1 VKVFW
6 GPNGLARF
14 AVLLGAFV
22 LASGLVVAPQGP
34 VYAATCAL
42 VGEGTEANPWQVG
55 SRADFQR
62 VARFDCLASGHYLQT
77 AHLTGDQ
84 KLVNYN
90 ADRVSVRFTG
100 VYDGDHYQIE
110 FGGDGSGGWADPNTT
125 TAVVGLFSDI
135 GGVVKKVRL
144 TGSIHSHTGTAST
157 SMGTL
162 AQTLDG
168 GLVSEVSSDVR
179 FVKSAGST
187 RLDFGGLVSSVRT
200 TPSRIEYSSFTGSVE
215 WKPTVV
221 PVTTSLG
228 GIVYRVSSS
237 DFELRDSYASFSG
250 TIVEEASKTTGLR
263 LGGLI
268 DLTDTTGTVRIV
280 RSYASPRVAVTGF
293 GGVTRAGLIRD
304 RGSGPRQ
311 FVSVFWQADLAPNA
325 VVTGTAPATYS
336 SGLPVAVALSESQL
350 QTITSYQ
357 TKEGPV
363 AGEPGGDELA
373 IAASTGSLAEQDYRW
388 AIEQGNV
395 SVFIPSHYTT
405 ASNYLTRELYTDT
418 SVVQT
423 YQTRGVEATATGYP
437 TLGRVWEICPD
448 ANGGF
453 PVLVW
458 QEFDCG
464 SSGESSSS
472 SSSTSTSPPT
482 DWSPTQPELAATG
495 ATPLAL
501 LVGTALIAFGV
512 LARRLASK
520 AEPA

>member
-1 VKVFW
+1 VKTFW
-6 GPNGLARF
+6 RSSGLARF

-22 LASGLVVAPQGP
+22 LASGFVVAPQGP
-34 VYAATCAL
+34 AYATTCAL
-42 VGEGTEANPWQVG
+42 VGEGTQANPWKVG
-55 SRADFQR
+55 SRADFQL

-84 KLVNYN
+84 MLVNYN
-90 ADRVSVRFTG
+90 ADRVSTRFTG

-110 FGGDGSGGWADPNTT
+110 FGGDGSGGWADPNNTT

-157 SMGTL
+157 AMGTL

-179 FVKSAGST
+179 FVKSAGSQ
-187 RLDFGGLVSSVRT
+187 RLDFGGLVASVRT

-215 WKPTVV
+215 WEPTVV

-250 TIVEEASKTTGLR
+250 TIVEEVSKTTNLR

-268 DLTDTTGTVRIV
+268 DLTDTGGTVRIV

-293 GGVTRAGLIRD
+293 GSVTRRGLI
-304 RGSGPRQ
+304 GSLGTGTRQ

-325 VVTGTAPATYS
+325 VTGTAPATYS
-336 SGLPVAVALSESQL
+336 SGLPVAVALTESQL

-363 AGEPGGDELA
+363 AGEPGGDELVT
-373 IAASTGSLAEQDYRW
+373 AASTGALAEQDYRW

-395 SVFIPSHYTT
+395 SVFIPSRYTT
-405 ASNYLTRELYTDT
+405 ASDYLTRELYTDT
-418 SVVQT
+418 SAVQT

-437 TLGRVWEICPD
+437 TLGRVWEICPE

-464 SSGESSSS
+464 SSGELSPP
-472 SSSTSTSPPT
+472 SSTPTSPST
-482 DWSPTQPELAATG
+482 DWTPTQPELAATG
-495 ATPLAL
+495 ATPLGL
-501 LVGTALIAFGV
+501 LLGTALIAFGV

-520 AEPA
+520 AQQA